1 MRRGNFCLSFRGFS
15 PTVTMRRR
23 DATKRR
29 VSRCDEETL
38 LKRFEILDA
47 GAGVED
53 DDGLVGV
60 DEVLVD
66 QFS

>member
-1 MRRGNFCLSFRGFS
+1 MRRDAWFSPFRGFL
-15 PTVTMRRR
+15 PVPWVVTHGYNE
-23 DATKRR
+23 A
-29 VSRCDEETL
+29 SRCDENPL
-38 LKRFEILDA
+38 FKRFEILDA

-53 DDGLVGV
+53 DDGLVFV